1 MINPSCLTFDGPI
14 YDHHMITIWST
25 IRTIP
30 IYDPHEILGFIEG
43 FIPMKA
49 QMFNLFFMV
58 NPIPFPYFI
67 PIGES
72 PHVTEEKM
80 RTFSVKPCAGTP
92 SPCVLPRRPW
102 PIARPGFDLGEVVEK
117 TWGNHWFYWY
127 LMGIYDTWEYLMVIS
142 GYCWFKWILHGYLS
156 KDRRGFLKCGYCRY
170 L

>member
-30 IYDPHEILGFIEG
+30 IFDPHEILGFIEG

-117 TWGNHWFYWY
+117 TWWKSLILLVSNGDISMIYMVYNGDIWY
-127 LMGIYDTWEYLMVIS
+127 MGISNGDI
-142 GYCWFKWILHGYLS
+142 WILLI
-156 KDRRGFLKCGYCRY
+156 
-170 L
+170 